1 MATKFSGFHSCTLTG
16 VNVTN
21 RVLGHGSYATV
32 LEVECKGLKCAG
44 KKIHDILLVQ
54 GSSSYPIVRFEKECL
69 LLSQLQHPNIVE
81 FFGVFFQDK
90 SQAPI
95 LVMEYLPTD
104 LTSCLK
110 KNGLFPNETN
120 YSILHDVA
128 KGLDY
133 LHNQCPP
140 IIHRDLTS
148 NNILLTSSMTAKISD
163 LGVAKI
169 VDKSPLL
176 VSHMTQTPGT
186 PAYMPPEVMIA
197 NPSYDA
203 SVDEFSYGILMIHIL
218 SGQWPEPRVEPNR
231 VEGNKLVPV
240 SEADRRR
247 KYIEMIGNS
256 HPLMELVLRCI
267 NNNPQ
272 LRPHSGEI
280 VNQLSELVL
289 KFPADHHHPEKLTVP
304 FSGTLTRSSK
314 GHKKSDTTF
323 PVVKGETETCSGTLR
338 RSKSRKA
345 IDMLSID
352 SLDRNDSQEEGK
364 MSHTVER
371 QLKGLFGRKQKVS
384 KWTVTVHCCVYSCYC
399 EDHQKDMTQS

>member
-1 MATKFSGFHSCTLTG
+1 MAAKFSGLHSFTLTG

-21 RVLGHGSYATV
+21 CVLGRGSYATV

-44 KKIHDILLVQ
+44 KKIHDMLLIQ

-69 LLSQLQHPNIVE
+69 LLSQLCHPNIVE
-81 FFGVFFQDK
+81 FFGVFFQDE

-110 KNGLFPNETN
+110 KRGLLPTATN
-120 YSILHDVA
+120 YSVLHDVA
-128 KGLDY
+128 QGLNY
-133 LHNQCPP
+133 LHNQYPP

-148 NNILLTSSMTAKISD
+148 NNVLLTSSMTAKISD

-176 VSHMTQTPGT
+176 VSRMTQTPGT

-197 NPSYDA
+197 NPTYDA
-203 SVDEFSYGILMIHIL
+203 SVDEFSYGILIIHIL
-218 SGQWPEPRVEPNR
+218 SGQWPEPLVEPNR

-247 KYIEMIGNS
+247 RHIEMIGDS
-256 HPLMELVLRCI
+256 HPLMGLLLRCI

-280 VNQLSELVL
+280 VNTLSELVQQY
-289 KFPADHHHPEKLTVP
+289 PAQQTEKLSMAFT
-304 FSGTLTRSSK
+304 SGGTLTKTKSSA
-314 GHKKSDTTF
+314 GHKKSTMSLVDS
-323 PVVKGETETCSGTLR
+323 ETESVGGMLR

-345 IDMLSID
+345 IHVLSADKSPSIN
-352 SLDRNDSQEEGK
+352 RNDSQEEGK

-371 QLKGLFGRKQKVS
+371 QLKGLFGRKQKVRRL
-384 KWTVTVHCCVYSCYC
+384 
-399 EDHQKDMTQS
+399 

>member
-1 MATKFSGFHSCTLTG
+1 MAAKFTGFRSFTLTG
-16 VNVTN
+16 VTVTN
-21 RVLGHGSYATV
+21 RVLGRGSYATI

-54 GSSSYPIVRFEKECL
+54 GSSSYPMVRFEKECL

-81 FFGVFFQDK
+81 FFGVFFQDE

-110 KNGLFPNETN
+110 KKGLFPNETN
-120 YSILHDVA
+120 YSILRDIA
-128 KGLDY
+128 QGLDY
-133 LHNQCPP
+133 LHNQSPP

-176 VSHMTQTPGT
+176 VSRMTQTPGT

-197 NPSYDA
+197 NPTYDA
-203 SVDEFSYGILMIHIL
+203 SVDEFSYGILMIHVL
-218 SGQWPEPRVEPNR
+218 SGQWPEPQVEPNR

-247 KYIEMIGNS
+247 EYIDMIGDS
-256 HPLMELVLRCI
+256 HPLMELLLRCI

-280 VNQLSELVL
+280 VNQLSELVQ
-289 KFPADHHHPEKLTVP
+289 KFPADHHQPEKLTVP
-304 FSGTLTRSSK
+304 LSGTLTKSSK
-314 GHKKSDTTF
+314 GHKKTF
-323 PVVKGETETCSGTLR
+323 PVVKGETESCSGTLR
-338 RSKSRKA
+338 RSKSRK
-345 IDMLSID
+345 SID
-352 SLDRNDSQEEGK
+352 KLSVDKPSSLERNDSQEEGK

-371 QLKGLFGRKQKVS
+371 QLKGLFGRRQKVS
-384 KWTVTVHCCVYSCYC
+384 RL
-399 EDHQKDMTQS
+399 

>member
-1 MATKFSGFHSCTLTG
+1 MTTEFSGFRSFTLTG

-32 LEVECKGLKCAG
+32 LELEYKGLKCAG
-44 KKIHDILLVQ
+44 KKIHDMLLVQ
-54 GSSSYPIVRFEKECL
+54 GSSTYPVMRFEKECL

-81 FFGVFFQDK
+81 FFGVFFQDE

-110 KNGLFPNETN
+110 KHGLFPKETS
-120 YSILHDVA
+120 YSILYDVA
-128 KGLDY
+128 QGLNY
-133 LHNQCPP
+133 LHNQSPP

-148 NNILLTSSMTAKISD
+148 NNILLTSSRTAKISD

-169 VDKSPLL
+169 VDKSSFL
-176 VSHMTQTPGT
+176 VSRMTQTPGT

-197 NPSYDA
+197 NPTYDA
-203 SVDEFSYGILMIHIL
+203 SVDEFSYGILMIHVL
-218 SGQWPEPRVEPNR
+218 SGQWPEPQVEPNR

-247 KYIEMIGNS
+247 NYIEMIGDS
-256 HPLMELVLRCI
+256 HPLMEFVLRCI

-280 VNQLSELVL
+280 VNKLSELVQQ
-289 KFPADHHHPEKLTVP
+289 FPANQPEKLMP
-304 FSGTLTRSSK
+304 FTGTLTKSSTV
-314 GHKKSDTTF
+314 HKKSVMS
-323 PVVKGETETCSGTLR
+323 VVEGETESSSGTLR

-345 IDMLSID
+345 IHVLSAEKPS
-352 SLDRNDSQEEGK
+352 SLNRNDSREEGK

-371 QLKGLFGRKQKVS
+371 QLKGLFGRKQKVRRL
-384 KWTVTVHCCVYSCYC
+384 
-399 EDHQKDMTQS
+399 E